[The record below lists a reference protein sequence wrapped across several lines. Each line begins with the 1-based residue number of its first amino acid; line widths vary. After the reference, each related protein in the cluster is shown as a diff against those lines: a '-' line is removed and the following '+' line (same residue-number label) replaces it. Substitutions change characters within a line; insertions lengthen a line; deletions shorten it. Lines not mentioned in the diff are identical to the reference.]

1 MKSAKMI
8 FLIIIAAMFLGGC
21 SNVNSDNSISKEEM
35 QIQTMTKVQSDVNE
49 IMNRDIDYVLENMG
63 TPYSVTYS
71 VSIDD
76 YDSMEDL
83 KNIRDVEDIEI
94 VSKGFLY
101 PKYISDDQLDGSAI
115 YIIFKDGIV
124 SKVETCDFKNLDIS
138 QLKDDEADAIIS
150 MNTEYENIDLTNL
163 DEQKL
168 QMYVGQE
175 QTEVIEMFEN
185 EKCKY
190 SVFSDVD
197 GEIDV
202 RVYSINENEVFII
215 FIKDGNIKFIDRQN
229 TSDILSILDIK

>member
-8 FLIIIAAMFLGGC
+8 FLIIIVTMFLGGC
-21 SNVNSDNSISKEEM
+21 SNVDSDNSISKEEM

-83 KNIRDVEDIEI
+83 KDMEDIEI

-115 YIIFKDGIV
+115 YIIFKDDRV
-124 SKVETCDFKNLDIS
+124 SEVETCDFKNLDIS
-138 QLKDDEADAIIS
+138 QLKDDEADAIIC
-150 MNTEYENIDLTNL
+150 MNTDYEDIDLANF
-163 DEQKL
+163 DEEKL

-175 QTEVIEMFEN
+175 QTEIIDMFKN
-185 EKCKY
+185 EECKY
-190 SVFSDVD
+190 SLFSDID
-197 GEIDV
+197 GDIDIN
-202 RVYSINENEVFII
+202 VYSINENEVFII
-215 FIKDGNIKFIDRQN
+215 FTKDENIKFIGREN